1 MPWEP
6 VQRVL
11 DGFEIYSRG
20 ECSQAFYDGM
30 RLVLFEWVDYY
41 VKSSHSFE
49 IPGLDVQKL
58 GDGYLVK
65 FSNYVGLSEV
75 RFDDGG
81 RLPILVL
88 SKKISQ
94 MFRVLGPEKCVHSD
108 KVEGLV
114 GAFESLAN
122 TLTENLLEISSSL
135 PFSLEV
141 PTGFSTLES
150 DEPINELFAYHF
162 LRSNG
167 ERIIE
172 AFETI
177 LRRMKR
183 KLVVEGEWMR
193 IDEMD
198 EITPETLLS
207 IVQHPEHLA
216 PAGEG
221 VLIANYLNGYA
232 PTKVLGYRK
241 YESFDTPENRF
252 VKHFL
257 NLLVEWSEK
266 VMEAF
271 DEKKANLEPIK
282 ELLGE
287 LEFIGSDG
295 LWEDIGEMTL
305 FPYTSQTLLKGDGYR
320 DLLELYREFTSYL
333 PFFEELQRAIDN
345 KDIAKLYEYWAF
357 FRLVDELGEIL
368 GKKELKIHVLPK
380 GELSESG
387 NVYAEFDNGW
397 RLYYNKRLT
406 PRRWSYSV
414 PLKPDFSLFNGN
426 PSKNSTKLIGV
437 FDAKFRFE
445 VVDKQKKRGE
455 PDKKNKIAK
464 KTENYE
470 IRAKQEDVHKMHMYR
485 DALGCRFAV
494 VVYPGEISVI
504 FKKSKRQEDIFA
516 NTGANTRL
524 LLKTKMKEPVKN
536 KDLLTFKLYPFNFN
550 FNLKYAFNLEKLLK
564 LEGVGY
570 LSFIPE
576 VKKSE

>member
-1 MPWEP
+1 MECIDGTP
-6 VQRVL
+6 L
-11 DGFEIYSRG
+11 DGWKIFSAKAGCRAFKGKDRIY
-20 ECSQAFYDGM
+20 
-30 RLVLFEWVDYY
+30 LIEWTDYY
-41 VKSSHSFE
+41 VEGEDNGFKTVLINGKPARRLKNGLFVVSFGNFVDLSELVLLFEGGKTTKVPVEVLSLKVSRMYPELLSSFE
-49 IPGLDVQKL
+49 
-58 GDGYLVK
+58 GY
-65 FSNYVGLSEV
+65 GIERLSHLQNAFVEALT
-75 RFDDGG
+75 DE
-81 RLPILVL
+81 IL
-88 SKKISQ
+88 
-94 MFRVLGPEKCVHSD
+94 RY
-108 KVEGLV
+108 
-114 GAFESLAN
+114 
-122 TLTENLLEISSSL
+122 SSSI
-135 PFSLEV
+135 PFQLES
-141 PTGFSTLES
+141 PTGFSTTES
-150 DEPINELFAYHF
+150 DESINELFAYHS

-266 VMEAF
+266 VMKAF

-305 FPYTSQTLLKGDGYR
+305 FPYTFQTLLKGDGYR

-437 FDAKFRFE
+437 FDAKFKLD
-445 VVDKQKKRGE
+445 VVDE
-455 PDKKNKIAK
+455 PKGIEGFDEETEIAG
-464 KTENYE
+464 KTGNYE
-470 IRAKQEDVHKMHMYR
+470 TWAKLEDVYKMHTYR

-494 VVYPGEISVI
+494 VVYPGQRSV
-504 FKKSKRQEDIFA
+504 FFDVNRGKVESFA
-516 NTGANTRL
+516 LEEALTGELN
-524 LLKTKMKEPVKN
+524 
-536 KDLLTFKLYPFNFN
+536 
-550 FNLKYAFNLEKLLK
+550 
-564 LEGVGY
+564 GVGY
-570 LSFIPE
+570 LRFVPE
-576 VKKSE
+576 VKG

>member
-1 MPWEP
+1 MECIDGTP
-6 VQRVL
+6 L
-11 DGFEIYSRG
+11 DGWKIFSAKAGCRAFKGKDRIY
-20 ECSQAFYDGM
+20 
-30 RLVLFEWVDYY
+30 LIEWTDYY
-41 VKSSHSFE
+41 VEGEDNGFKTVLINGKPARRLKNGLFVVSF
-49 IPGLDVQKL
+49 GN
-58 GDGYLVK
+58 
-65 FSNYVGLSEV
+65 FVGLSE
-75 RFDDGG
+75 
-81 RLPILVL
+81 LVL
-88 SKKISQ
+88 LFEGGKTTKVPVE
-94 MFRVLGPEKCVHSD
+94 VLSLKVSRMYPELLSSFEGYGIERLSHLQNAF
-108 KVEGLV
+108 VE
-114 GAFESLAN
+114 A
-122 TLTENLLEISSSL
+122 LTDEILRYSSSI
-135 PFSLEV
+135 PFQLES
-141 PTGFSTLES
+141 PTGFSTTES
-150 DEPINELFAYHF
+150 DESINELFAYHS

-257 NLLVEWSEK
+257 NLLAEWSEK

-305 FPYTSQTLLKGDGYR
+305 FPYTFQTLLKGDGYR

-437 FDAKFRFE
+437 FDAKFKLD
-445 VVDKQKKRGE
+445 VVDE
-455 PDKKNKIAK
+455 PKGIEGFDEETEIAG
-464 KTENYE
+464 KTGNYE
-470 IRAKQEDVHKMHMYR
+470 TWAKLEDVYKMHTYR

-494 VVYPGEISVI
+494 VVYPGQRSV
-504 FKKSKRQEDIFA
+504 FFDVNRGKVESFA
-516 NTGANTRL
+516 LEEALTGELN
-524 LLKTKMKEPVKN
+524 
-536 KDLLTFKLYPFNFN
+536 
-550 FNLKYAFNLEKLLK
+550 
-564 LEGVGY
+564 GVGY
-570 LSFIPE
+570 LRFVPE
-576 VKKSE
+576 VKG

>member
-6 VQRVL
+6 VQKVL
-11 DGFEIYSRG
+11 DGFEIHSKE
-20 ECSQAFYDGM
+20 ECPWAFYDGM

-41 VKSSHSFE
+41 VKSSRSFE

-65 FSNYVGLSEV
+65 FSNYVGISEV

-88 SKKISQ
+88 SKKIGQ
-94 MFRVLGPEKCVHSD
+94 MFGVLGPEKCVHSD
-108 KVEGLV
+108 KVERLV

-122 TLTENLLEISSSL
+122 TLTENLLEISSSI
-135 PFSLEV
+135 PFSLEA
-141 PTGFSTLES
+141 PTGFSTVES

-162 LRSNG
+162 LRSNR

-172 AFETI
+172 AFETV

-183 KLVVEGEWMR
+183 KLVVEEEWMR
-193 IDEMD
+193 TDEVD
-198 EITPETLLS
+198 EITPEAILS
-207 IVQHPEHLA
+207 IVQHPEYLA

-221 VLIANYLNGYA
+221 VLIADYLNGHA
-232 PTKVLGYRK
+232 PTRVLGYRK

-257 NLLVEWSEK
+257 NLLIEWSER
-266 VMEAF
+266 VIETF
-271 DEKKANLEPIK
+271 DKKNEKTANLKPIK

-295 LWEDIGEMTL
+295 LWEDVGEMKL

-368 GKKELKIHVLPK
+368 GKKELKIHVLPA
-380 GELSESG
+380 GELSERG
-387 NVYAEFDNGW
+387 DVYAEFDNGW

-406 PRRWSYSV
+406 PGRWSYSV
-414 PLKPDFSLFNGN
+414 TLRPDFSLFSGD
-426 PSKNSTKLIGV
+426 PERGAELIGV
-437 FDAKFRFE
+437 FDAKFKLD
-445 VVDKQKKRGE
+445 VVDEPKEIEEFDQEAEIAGEKR
-455 PDKKNKIAK
+455 
-464 KTENYE
+464 NYE
-470 IRAKQEDVHKMHMYR
+470 TWAKLEDVYKMHTYR

-494 VVYPGEISVI
+494 VVYPG
-504 FKKSKRQEDIFA
+504 KKSLFFD
-516 NTGANTRL
+516 
-524 LLKTKMKEPVKN
+524 VKGG
-536 KDLLTFKLYPFNFN
+536 KVEKFT
-550 FNLKYAFNLEKLLK
+550 LEEVLIGELS
-564 LEGVGY
+564 GVGY
-570 LSFIPE
+570 LRFVPE
-576 VKKSE
+576 VEIW